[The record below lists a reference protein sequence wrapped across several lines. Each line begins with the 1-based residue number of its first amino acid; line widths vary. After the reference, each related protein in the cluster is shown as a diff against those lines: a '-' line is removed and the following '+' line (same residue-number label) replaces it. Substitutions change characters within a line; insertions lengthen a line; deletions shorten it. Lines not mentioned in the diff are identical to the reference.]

1 MLRGKM
7 QQGYKEQLHE
17 QQGVVAELRK
27 ENRYLMEVS
36 CDAALLELV
45 ELCLPPMSAKFHS
58 ILSPFLF
65 CPVLSFGISEQALRL
80 AVQNLCSHDTLC
92 FTVLYEVRKH
102 VCFTCSSSKVTC

>member
-1 MLRGKM
+1 MNNHFLVLQEIEAADMLRGKM

-17 QQGVVAELRK
+17 QQGIVAELRK

-45 ELCLPPMSAKFHS
+45 ELCQGQLSSAYECQDPQHS
-58 ILSPFLF
+58 VTLLF

-80 AVQNLCSHDTLC
+80 AVQNLCSHDTL
-92 FTVLYEVRKH
+92 
-102 VCFTCSSSKVTC
+102 